1 LIRFFVSCSH
11 HWYNNKSNLLSRRLN
26 ALCSHTFLRSQEQA
40 ACVFYRRPRSKYV
53 NTINLILA
61 DDHAVVRAGTRQ
73 LLERQPDLR
82 VVGEAADGEEAVQ
95 LAKEL
100 KPDLV
105 VMDVRMPKLSGVEAT
120 RRIKAEVPE
129 VAVLVLTAHDDDEY
143 VFALLQAGANG
154 YLLKTAE
161 MEELVKAIRT
171 VAAGQSTLDPTVAGK
186 VVAQF
191 ASGRPLP
198 DALASVRD
206 EYEGLTDRELEI
218 LRLVGKGLTN
228 KQIGQE
234 VYISDRTVQAHL
246 SNIFSKLGVGSRTEA
261 VMHAVRRGWISAGEG
276 E

>member
-1 LIRFFVSCSH
+1 M
-11 HWYNNKSNLLSRRLN
+11 
-26 ALCSHTFLRSQEQA
+26 
-40 ACVFYRRPRSKYV
+40 

-82 VVGEAADGEEAVQ
+82 VVGEAADGEEAVR

-100 KPDLV
+100 KPDVV
-105 VMDVRMPKLSGVEAT
+105 VMDVRMPRLSGVEAT
-120 RRIKAEVPE
+120 RRIKTEVPD

-161 MEELVKAIRT
+161 MDELVKAIRT
-171 VAAGQSTLDPTVAGK
+171 VAAGQSALDPTVAGK

-191 ASGRPLP
+191 ASGRALP
-198 DALASVRD
+198 DSLAGIKD
-206 EYEGLTDRELEI
+206 EYDGLTERELEI
-218 LRLVGKGLTN
+218 LALVGKGLTN
-228 KQIGQE
+228 KEIGQRI
-234 VYISDRTVQAHL
+234 YISDRTVQAHL

>member
-1 LIRFFVSCSH
+1 M
-11 HWYNNKSNLLSRRLN
+11 
-26 ALCSHTFLRSQEQA
+26 
-40 ACVFYRRPRSKYV
+40 

-82 VVGEAADGEEAVQ
+82 VVGEAADGEEAVR

-100 KPDLV
+100 KPHVV
-105 VMDVRMPKLSGVEAT
+105 VMDVRMPKMSGVEAT
-120 RRIKAEVPE
+120 RRIKQELPE

-161 MEELVKAIRT
+161 MEELVKAIRA
-171 VAAGQSTLDPTVAGK
+171 VAAGQSALDPVVTGK

-191 ASGRPLP
+191 ASGRSLP
-198 DALASVRD
+198 DVLANVKD
-206 EYEGLTDRELEI
+206 EYEGLTEREMEI

-228 KQIGQE
+228 KDIGQQL
-234 VYISDRTVQAHL
+234 YISDRTVQAHL
-246 SNIFSKLGVGSRTEA
+246 SNIFSKLGVNSRTEA
-261 VMHAVRRGWISAGEG
+261 VMYAVRRGWISAGEAT
-276 E
+276 